1 MKYCYNITDVFY
13 MNKNFKNSFKV
24 ASNILLMIC
33 LILMVVTVWLDQFY
47 LSIVLISLSL
57 ASIFVTLLSLDG
69 FNLHSLTKELNTY
82 FFIVTIIV
90 ALSVTLTNQII
101 FYVGLALFILM
112 ILLYIIPAFFEEK
125 EDRRKRK

>member
-1 MKYCYNITDVFY
+1 